1 MFLGFEYDYPF
12 LDETSGLTFGKKSV
26 TPLYKY
32 MVNIHQ
38 PTMVFMGLV
47 VRACVVV
54 AIDTQVGIFPLAQN
68 SENKRQIVETK
79 GDYFIM
85 RNDTELIY

>member
-1 MFLGFEYDYPF
+1 MVGKIINKYKKMFLGFEYDYPF
-12 LDETSGLTFGKKSV
+12 LDETSGLTFSKRSV

-54 AIDTQVGIFPLAQN
+54 AIDTQVGIFPLLWCIL
-68 SENKRQIVETK
+68 SS
-79 GDYFIM
+79 F
-85 RNDTELIY
+85 NDTELIY